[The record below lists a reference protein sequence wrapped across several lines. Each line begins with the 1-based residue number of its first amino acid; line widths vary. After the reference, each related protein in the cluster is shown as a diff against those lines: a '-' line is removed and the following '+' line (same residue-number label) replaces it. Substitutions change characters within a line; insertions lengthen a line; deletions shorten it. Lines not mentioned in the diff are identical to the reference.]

1 MCLLAFNVSSMHLQ
15 VNSISYRNYQRRG
28 WEVVLSCGGVN
39 VISTLEDLSMFH
51 FSTYRLNITNITFV
65 AGPKC
70 IMSVCFPLNN
80 SFYIYIYVYI
90 WILSFLRLLSVFVKY
105 YRFMGIR
112 EERMGEKVTKT
123 WWKER
128 FIIIIS
134 L

>member
-1 MCLLAFNVSSMHLQ
+1 
-15 VNSISYRNYQRRG
+15 
-28 WEVVLSCGGVN
+28 VVLSCGGVN

-51 FSTYRLNITNITFV
+51 FSTYRLNITNITFL

-70 IMSVCFPLNN
+70 NMSVCFPLNN
-80 SFYIYIYVYI
+80 SLYMYMYIYVYVYI

-123 WWKER
+123 
-128 FIIIIS
+128 
-134 L
+134 